1 MTAFFLSLSSDIKVL
16 HERENWTVQ
25 AEEGGGIVTS
35 LPILFENLVVEVL
48 ITLKEVI
55 VDSQSEVLDHLN
67 QELLNNSR
75 KHFHALLEVN
85 NTWAACI
92 IEVLLL

>member
-1 MTAFFLSLSSDIKVL
+1 MFWILSPILLFSLPPDIKVL
-16 HERENWTVQ
+16 HEREDWRVQ
-25 AEEGGGIVTS
+25 AEEGGIVTS

-67 QELLNNSR
+67 QELLENSR
-75 KHFHALLEVN
+75 QHFHALLEVRM
-85 NTWAACI
+85 
-92 IEVLLL
+92 